1 MPRKN
6 GNDVFVRIERIYGFV
21 PKCLIAILRSCGFD
35 NALALEF
42 IDEEAIADIELHIQ
56 EAGRDLIDGL
66 KCCNADTYK
75 QQAVF
80 KFTPGHKRTIF
91 AIAEKTRDLN
101 QKAISDRKEMEI
113 VEIYELGNQATPG
126 VMDSIDTSGH
136 RSDSSLS
143 MLKDALKA
151 SLILKLKKSIAS
163 KSQGSKTTFDFHDA
177 HVTGWNIQSRN
188 GALQGSCKLV
198 CPQCKTAITA
208 TCKNG
213 NWKVS
218 NFVRHFESHIAPST
232 ELNTTET
239 AIRTAESVQQ
249 TTNENKSEKELDAAT
264 QSEILGL
271 FDPLSS
277 TN

>member
-1 MPRKN
+1 MPRKK
-6 GNDVFVRIERIYGFV
+6 GNDVFVRIESIYGSI
-21 PKCLIAILRSCGFD
+21 PKCLIAILRSSGFD

-42 IDEEAIADIELHIQ
+42 INEEAIADIELHIQ
-56 EAGRDLIDGL
+56 EAGREIINGL

-101 QKAISDRKEMEI
+101 QKALSDQNETEI
-113 VEIYELGNQATPG
+113 EVIYELEDGA
-126 VMDSIDTSGH
+126 MDPIDTGGPGYY
-136 RSDSSLS
+136 SDSSHS
-143 MLKDALKA
+143 MVKDATRA
-151 SLILKLKKSIAS
+151 SLIAKLNKSIAS
-163 KSQGSKTTFDFHDA
+163 KSQGSTTTFHFHDA
-177 HVTGWNIQSRN
+177 HVTEWNIQSKN
-188 GALQGSCKLV
+188 NVLEGSCKLV

-213 NWKVS
+213 YWKVS
-218 NFVRHFESHIAPST
+218 NFVRHFATHIVPSI

-239 AIRTAESVQQ
+239 ALHTAESVQQ
-249 TTNENKSEKELDAAT
+249 MANENQSRKEMDDAT
-264 QSEILGL
+264 QNEILSL
-271 FDPLSS
+271 FDPF

>member
-6 GNDVFVRIERIYGFV
+6 GNDIFVRIESIYGFI

-42 IDEEAIADIELHIQ
+42 INEEAIADIELHIQ
-56 EAGRDLIDGL
+56 EAGREIINGL

-101 QKAISDRKEMEI
+101 QKALSDRKEMEV
-113 VEIYELGNQATPG
+113 VEIYELENEPTPG
-126 VMDSIDTSGH
+126 AMDPIDTGGH
-136 RSDSSLS
+136 RSDSPPS
-143 MLKDALKA
+143 MVKDALKA
-151 SLILKLKKSIAS
+151 SLISKLKKSIAS
-163 KSQGSKTTFDFHDA
+163 KSQDSKTTFDFHDT
-177 HVTGWNIQSRN
+177 HVTGWNIQSIN
-188 GALQGSCKLV
+188 NAVQGSCKLV

-218 NFVRHFESHIAPST
+218 NFVRHFGSHIVPSI

-239 AIRTAESVQQ
+239 ELYTAESVQQ
-249 TTNENKSEKELDAAT
+249 TANENKSKKELDAAT

-271 FDPLSS
+271 FDPFRS